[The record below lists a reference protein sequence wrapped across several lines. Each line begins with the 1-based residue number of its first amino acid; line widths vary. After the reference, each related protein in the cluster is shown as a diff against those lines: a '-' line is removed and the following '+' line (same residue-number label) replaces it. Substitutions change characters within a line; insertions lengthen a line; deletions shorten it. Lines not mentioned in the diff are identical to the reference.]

1 VRALV
6 RKIKKW
12 EVVILVLIIIY
23 FVSTSLYKEDNVQEV
38 QEPVT
43 EQTDETQEQEQAED
57 QAEQDL
63 VESKTLRQLADER
76 GILIGTAAGSS
87 PFLKDE
93 QYKQVLAEEFN
104 VVTLEN
110 ELKFSNVHP
119 QKEKYNFLVPDVMVK
134 FANENN
140 MEVRG
145 HTLVWHNGNPDWL
158 MNKDY
163 TKAEMKAILKEHI
176 QTVMKRYKGKVYAWD
191 VVNEA
196 FDDEGKLRKNIWLE
210 KIGPEYIELSFQ
222 WAYEADP
229 QALLFY
235 NDFRNEGMNKK
246 SDAIYK
252 MAKNLRNKGI
262 PIDGIGFQMHTSI
275 KTNLNYAK
283 IEQNFKRLSDIGLQV
298 QITEMDVK
306 TYTSDASYDD
316 KMEDQA
322 DIYSKA
328 LKVCLKVDNC
338 SAFVTWGF
346 TDRYTPIPARVGT
359 DDYPLL
365 FTSEYQRK
373 PSYQALHDVLSQN

>member
-1 VRALV
+1 VK
-6 RKIKKW
+6 KIKKW
-12 EVVILVLIIIY
+12 EIVILALILIY
-23 FVSTSLYKEDNVQEV
+23 FVGTSLYKEDDVQEV
-38 QEPVT
+38 QERVT
-43 EQTDETQEQEQAED
+43 EQNPESQEQEQADD
-57 QAEQDL
+57 QEQQDL
-63 VESKTLRQLADER
+63 NESKTLRQLADER
-76 GILIGTAAGSS
+76 GILIGTAVGSS

-104 VVTLEN
+104 VITLEN

-119 QKEKYNFLVPDVMVK
+119 QKQKYNFLVPDVMVK
-134 FANENN
+134 YANENN
-140 MEVRG
+140 MQVRG

-158 MNKDY
+158 LDKGY

-196 FDDEGKLRKNIWLE
+196 FDDEGKLRNNIWLE
-210 KIGPEYIELSFQ
+210 KIGPEYIELSFK

-235 NDFRNEGMNKK
+235 NDFGNESMNKK
-246 SDAIYK
+246 SNAIYK
-252 MAKNLRNKGI
+252 MAKNLRDKGI
-262 PIDGIGFQMHTSI
+262 PIDGIGFQMHTNI

-283 IEQNFKRLSDIGLQV
+283 IEQNFKRLSEIGLQV

-306 TYTSDASYDD
+306 TYTSDASYEEKLD
-316 KMEDQA
+316 DQA
-322 DIYSKA
+322 SIYSKA

-346 TDRYTPIPARVGT
+346 TDRYTPIPARVGA

-365 FTSEYQRK
+365 FTSEYERK
-373 PSYQALHDVLSQN
+373 PSYDALHEVLSQN